1 MHDYQSGC
9 LAVIGSMTQAIR
21 AQRVLANAAVRAEV
35 VKADTG
41 ESRRGCAYALSYPC
55 AQENNVRTI
64 LAGAGIRVRDY
75 YREDADD
82 LSR

>member
-1 MHDYQSGC
+1 MQSNFNEC
-9 LAVIGSMTQAIR
+9 LAVMGSMTQAMR
-21 AQRVLANAAVRAEV
+21 AQKMLAGAAVRADV
-35 VKADTG
+35 VKADSAHT
-41 ESRRGCAYALSYPC
+41 RRGCAYALSYPC